1 MVLELLLVVA
11 SLVEEHG
18 SRALTLVAASRGLGG
33 CSSQTLEHRLNSC
46 GPWAQLLHGTWDL
59 SNSGTGLCLL
69 HCQVDCL
76 PLSHQGSP
84 LHYFLFFK
92 G

>member
-33 CSSQTLEHRLNSC
+33 CSSQTLEHRLRSC
-46 GPWAQLLHGTWDL
+46 GAQAWLLHSMWDL
-59 SNSGTGLCLL
+59 PRSGMEPISPAFTGGFFTTESPGE
-69 HCQVDCL
+69 
-76 PLSHQGSP
+76 PLFPP
-84 LHYFLFFK
+84 LN
-92 G
+92 